1 MSYKNF
7 KQKVWSKAI
16 EVELPRVCV
25 FAENTN
31 QKFAG
36 TIEGIGDTVRIL
48 GVGKPTVTTEVL
60 KDGDFKL
67 NEAEKI
73 DDTSVSLVIDHIA
86 HFNYTVGDI
95 DKEQGANGVLPVLN
109 KEVTEEVAS
118 EMDKV
123 IADLSKEK
131 VGVVKYS
138 KDNTVITKDNI
149 LEVFDEIQAKLFEN
163 DVNPSTT
170 VTITLPPW
178 MYTKFRQ
185 AYVKNDTDNSEMLQN
200 GKVAKYANMIIKM
213 SNNVATTDKGH
224 HLVQVK
230 TDRAIAFAKG
240 KPHTEPYRPE
250 NGFADAVKGF
260 VLYGAK
266 IVRPKEMITLE
277 CSAK

>member
-7 KQKVWSKAI
+7 KEKVWSKAI
-16 EVELPRVCV
+16 EVDLPRVCV

-31 QKFAG
+31 QKYAG

-60 KDGDFKL
+60 KDGEFTL
-67 NEAEKI
+67 NDAEKVE
-73 DDTSVSLVIDHIA
+73 DTSVSLVVDHIS

-95 DKEQGANGVLPVLN
+95 DKEQGAKGVLPVLS
-109 KEVTEEVAS
+109 KETTEGIAN
-118 EMDKV
+118 EMD
-123 IADLSKEK
+123 IAIANLSKEK
-131 VGVVKYS
+131 VGVVKYA
-138 KDNTVITKDNI
+138 KNNTVITKDNI
-149 LEVFDEIQAKLFEN
+149 LEVFDEIQARLFEN
-163 DVNPSTT
+163 DVNPSTP

-185 AYVKNDTDNSEMLQN
+185 AYVKNDTDNSDMLKN
-200 GKVAKYANMIIKM
+200 GKVAEYANMTIKM
-213 SNNVATTDKGH
+213 SNNVAVNESGH

-250 NGFADAVKGF
+250 KGFADCVKGF
-260 VLYGAK
+260 VLYGTK